1 MASAPTAGRKRIKL
15 ECDADPGCKVFVA
28 GTFNNW
34 NPTRKPMKPAGDDGR
49 YKAVLMLPP
58 GEHEYKFVVNGDWR
72 IDGSNP
78 QWTPNDVG
86 SLNSVINIG

>member
-1 MASAPTAGRKRIKL
+1 
-15 ECDADPGCKVFVA
+15 
-28 GTFNNW
+28 
-34 NPTRKPMKPAGDDGR
+34 
-49 YKAVLMLPP
+49 MLPP

-86 SLNSVINIG
+86 SLNSVINVG